1 LITEFILFLLIT
13 VAGTA
18 GELCVARAMKSVGEV
33 KTFTPVA
40 IGRAFRQ
47 AIKVGWLWLG
57 IGFMALGFFSLL
69 GVLSIENV
77 SFVVPVTAISYAVGI
92 LGGKLFLGEKVTK
105 QRWLGVLLVCFGV
118 ALVIIGKH

>member
-33 KTFTPVA
+33 KSFTPVS
-40 IGRAFRQ
+40 IVRAFRQ

-57 IGFMALGFFSLL
+57 ISFMALGFFSLL